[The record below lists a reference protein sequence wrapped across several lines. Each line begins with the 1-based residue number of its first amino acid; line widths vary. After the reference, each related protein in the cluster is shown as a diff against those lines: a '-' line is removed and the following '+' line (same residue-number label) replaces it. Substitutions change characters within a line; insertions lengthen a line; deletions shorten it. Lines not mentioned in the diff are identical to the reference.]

1 MRSRLY
7 KYLFLLFLGVTSLV
21 LNACILDPFGD
32 PPGAVTPDTT
42 IPSTLQVTVNI
53 NEDQNASDAKS
64 KVTLQFKTNEIKE
77 DNYVI
82 FTHGERVNCNGIM
95 IALGDS
101 PIYWVRI
108 NIPPVYTCSYLWN
121 GVYYRIFSEPSR
133 DKLKPELITPVGDN
147 PSYEVRYHPDEPD
160 RRCPIQVVASDSLQN
175 INGLPVP
182 DNQNIYVGPDV
193 RSLRGTG
200 SLVMTRTCVP
210 RLNVN
215 NPDDNHRVF
224 NRVSL
229 TYTSTATLS
238 VTWFPPSTP
247 VQSNS

>member
-7 KYLFLLFLGVTSLV
+7 KHLFLLFLGVTSLV

-32 PPGAVTPDTT
+32 PLSAVTPDTT

-64 KVTLQFKTNEIKE
+64 QVTLQFKTNEIKE

-82 FTHGERVNCNGIM
+82 FTHGERVNCNDRM
-95 IALGDS
+95 IALGNS
-101 PIYWVRI
+101 SRYSVRI
-108 NIPPVYTCSYLWN
+108 DIPPVYTCSYRWN
-121 GVYYRIFSEPSR
+121 GMDYTIFNETSR
-133 DKLKPELITPVGDN
+133 DKLKPELKTPVGDN
-147 PSYEVRYHPDEPD
+147 PNFKVWYYPD
-160 RRCPIQVVASDSLQN
+160 RPNLICPIQVVASDSLQN